1 MDKEYRDS
9 VQGTSVVCSN
19 QLWNFVGVVSVLY
32 AGRRLD
38 VSVSRQMVSSFSG
51 VV

>member
-9 VQGTSVVCSN
+9 VQGTSVVCSK
-19 QLWNFVGVVSVLY
+19 LWNFVGVVSVLY

>member
-19 QLWNFVGVVSVLY
+19 QLWNFVGVVSVLMLADDWMY
-32 AGRRLD
+32 QFHGRWFHL
-38 VSVSRQMVSSFSG
+38 SVE
-51 VV
+51 